1 MEFKVEE
8 ANFTVEIDCL
18 RAGTAHV
25 VFPGERVVVKEE
37 KSTKVSL
44 FGRGEVGPVPGGSS
58 HNLAFISI

>member
-1 MEFKVEE
+1 MEE

-25 VFPGERVVVKEE
+25 VFPGERAVVKEE

-44 FGRGEVGPVPGGSS
+44 FGREIGPVPGGSS